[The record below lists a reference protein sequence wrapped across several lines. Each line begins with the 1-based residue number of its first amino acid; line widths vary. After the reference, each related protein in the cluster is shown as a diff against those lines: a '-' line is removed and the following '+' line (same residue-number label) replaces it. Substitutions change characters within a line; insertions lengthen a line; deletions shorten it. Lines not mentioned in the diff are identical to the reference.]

1 MTVSMPQAAQGS
13 AVADVALATQ
23 GERQIHWADVD
34 MPVLQLIRQRFER
47 EKPFAGLRVL
57 ACCHVTKETA
67 NLGRALVAGGADL
80 TLIASNPLSTQDDVA
95 AALAVNHGV
104 RVFAIKGETTD
115 EYNQFLRQALALEP
129 QLIIDDG
136 GDVVSTLVREFPQQ
150 IPNIIGSTE
159 ETTTGVIRLRAMAG
173 ENQLPWAAVAV
184 NDSKTKFMFDNRYG
198 TGQSTMDG
206 LIRATN
212 WLLAGKTV
220 VIVGYGWCG
229 RGCAMRAKGLG
240 ARVIVTEVDP
250 IKAIEAVMD
259 GFEVMPLAEAAP
271 QGHMFVTVTGNRHV
285 IDAEH
290 FAAMRDGA
298 LVANSG
304 HFDLEI
310 NLEALAEMA
319 TARRMERPMVEAYE
333 LKDGRRLFVVA
344 DGRLVNLAAAEG
356 HPASVMDMSFANQA
370 LAAEW
375 LVKARGDLAP
385 GVHVLPEAIDQEIA
399 TLKLNAMGTKI
410 DTLTAAQQEY
420 LASWTIGT

>member
-1 MTVSMPQAAQGS
+1 
-13 AVADVALATQ
+13 
-23 GERQIHWADVD
+23 
-34 MPVLQLIRQRFER
+34 MPVLQLIRERFQR

-115 EYNQFLRQALALEP
+115 EYNQFLRQALAAEP
-129 QLIIDDG
+129 QLIIDG

-173 ENQLPWAAVAV
+173 DGQLPWAAVAV

-240 ARVIVTEVDP
+240 ARVVVTEVDP

-285 IDAEH
+285 IDAQH

-319 TARRMERPMVEAYE
+319 TARSMARPMVEAYE

-399 TLKLNAMGTKI
+399 TLKLNAMGTQI